1 MVDLKPMIVNA
12 LQGSQ
17 SLAKLIGKDKLGLVK
32 VYPETVPVY
41 DKEPVTVP
49 YITFFEL
56 TNFEATQAD
65 DAEIESEAHF
75 HFDIWTKGN
84 TGPIAIEVDK
94 VMKELGFRR
103 TSAGDRY
110 DSGTSTYRKIMKY
123 KTQIVLEE

>member
-1 MVDLKPMIVNA
+1 MIDLKPSITKA
-12 LQGSQ
+12 LRGSQ
-17 SLAKLIGKDKLGLVK
+17 TIAKLVGKDSAGLVK

-41 DKEPVTVP
+41 DKGPVTVP

-56 TNFEATQAD
+56 TNFEAVHAD

-75 HFDIWTKGN
+75 HIDIWTKGN

-110 DSGTSTYRKIMKY
+110 DSGTATYRKIMKY
-123 KTQIVLEE
+123 KTRIALGE